1 MYIYN
6 FIDFMEVENEEKS
19 RIIKYEEGSAELISI
34 PDVST
39 EKEHIYY
46 SIIIIFSICFQIDN

>member
-1 MYIYN
+1 
-6 FIDFMEVENEEKS
+6 MEVENEEKS

-39 EKEHIYY
+39 EKEHLLF
-46 SIIIIFSICFQIDN
+46 IIVL